1 MSSAKP
7 PFESVLIA
15 NRGEI
20 ACRIIRT
27 AKALG
32 IRAIAVFSDA
42 DRQAPHVR
50 MADEAH
56 FIGPSPAR
64 DSYLDIMRLIE
75 TARRANAAS
84 LHPGYGFLSER
95 AELAEACKAAGIV
108 FIGPSPA
115 AIRAMG
121 DKAAAKALMQKAGV
135 PVVPGYHGDRQ
146 EPAFLKQKAYEL
158 GYPVAIKAAAGGG
171 GKGMRRVDKAIEFDD
186 ALAAASREAEAA
198 FGDKRVLI
206 EKWIESPRH
215 IEVQV
220 FADAHGNVLHLYER
234 DCSAQRRHQKVIEE
248 SPAPGINAET
258 RAAMTRAAVEAARAA
273 NYTGAGTVEFIA
285 DGKRGLRPDGFW
297 FLEMNTR
304 LQVEHPVTEA
314 VTGIDLVEWQFRA
327 AAGEKIA
334 LTQNGIVLNGHA
346 VEARLYAEEPERGFL
361 PSTGKLVALKFPSDA
376 GIRVDTGVEEG
387 SKVTQFYDP
396 MIAKIIAHAA
406 TREEAL
412 DKLAFALRK
421 TLVAGPRNNLVFLS
435 ALVASPAMRKG
446 EMDTGYIEREIAA
459 LAPPHAA
466 DFAAAARAV
475 ERLLRRE
482 EERLN
487 ARAKRRSNERIS
499 PWDRTDAFGFSGPR
513 TVELLISVNGETTKA
528 QVTYEADGPRASVGG
543 KFSVDCLLIERDD
556 ELVAVHEGRQT
567 AVRLY
572 GAKAIQGDEADSGGT
587 ILAPMHGK
595 LISLNVKKGE
605 AVKRGQLLAVVE
617 AMKMEH
623 ALTAPMNGKVVEIA
637 VLAGDQVKEGAR
649 LLVIEAE
656 PAMAEPLVD
665 ESGRNP

>member
-1 MSSAKP
+1 MSPAIPAKP

-20 ACRIIRT
+20 AVRIIRT
-27 AKALG
+27 AKAMG
-32 IRAIAVFSDA
+32 IRTIAVFSEA
-42 DRQAPHVR
+42 DRTAPHVKL
-50 MADEAH
+50 ADEAH
-56 FIGPSPAR
+56 FIGPAPAR

-75 TARRANAAS
+75 TARRAKAAC

-108 FIGPSPA
+108 FVGPSA
-115 AIRAMG
+115 EAIRAMG

-146 EPAFLKQKAYEL
+146 DAAFLKQKAYEL

-171 GKGMRRVDKAIEFDD
+171 GKGMRRVEKVIDFDN

-215 IEVQV
+215 IEVQI
-220 FADAHGNVLHLYER
+220 FADTHGNVLHLFER

-248 SPAPGINAET
+248 SPAPGMNEET
-258 RAAMTRAAVEAARAA
+258 RAAMTKAAVEAARAA
-273 NYTGAGTVEFIA
+273 NYAGAGTVEFIA

-327 AAGEKIA
+327 AAGEPIA
-334 LTQNGIVLNGHA
+334 LTQAGIKLSGHA

-361 PSTGKLVALKFPSDA
+361 PSIGKLAALKFPSGD

-387 SKVTQFYDP
+387 SEVTQFYDP
-396 MIAKIIAHAA
+396 MIAKIVTHAS
-406 TREEAL
+406 TREEAFDRL
-412 DKLAFALRK
+412 GFALKK
-421 TLVAGPRNNLVFLS
+421 TLAAGPKTNLAFLS
-435 ALVASPAMRKG
+435 ALVASPVMRKG
-446 EMDTGYIEREIAA
+446 EIDTGYIEREIEK
-459 LAPPHAA
+459 LAPANAGDP
-466 DFAAAARAV
+466 AAAARAV
-475 ERLLRRE
+475 EELLRRE
-482 EERLN
+482 SARLQ
-487 ARAKRRSNERIS
+487 ARARRRSNEPSS
-499 PWDRTDAFGFSGPR
+499 PWDEADAFGFSSRATEIPVR
-513 TVELLISVNGETTKA
+513 VNGEKAKA
-528 QVTYEADGPRASVGG
+528 QVTFGPDGIHASIADKSAA
-543 KFSVDCLLIERDD
+543 DCLVIEI
-556 ELVAVHEGRQT
+556 EGAVVAVHDGRQT
-567 AVRLY
+567 TVSLDRADASRDEH
-572 GAKAIQGDEADSGGT
+572 GAADGV

-595 LISLNVKKGE
+595 LLSLSVRKGDGVKKGQ
-605 AVKRGQLLAVVE
+605 VLAVVE

-623 ALTAPMNGKVVEIA
+623 ALTAPADGTVAEISA
-637 VLAGDQVKEGAR
+637 LAGDQVKEGAR
-649 LLVIEAE
+649 LLVVEFAE
-656 PAMAEPLVD
+656 PAAKK
-665 ESGRNP
+665 

>member
-1 MSSAKP
+1 MSPAKGKP

-20 ACRIIRT
+20 AVRIIRT
-27 AKALG
+27 AKAMG
-32 IRAIAVFSDA
+32 IRTIAVFSEA
-42 DRQAPHVR
+42 DRLSQHAR

-75 TARRANAAS
+75 TARRSGAAS

-115 AIRAMG
+115 AIRVMG
-121 DKAAAKALMQKAGV
+121 DKAAAKTLMQKAGV
-135 PVVPGYHGDRQ
+135 PVVPGYHGERQ

-171 GKGMRRVDKAIEFDD
+171 GKGMRRVEKAIDFDE
-186 ALAAASREAEAA
+186 AFGAASREAEAA

-215 IEVQV
+215 IEVQI
-220 FADAHGNVLHLYER
+220 FADTHGNVFHLYER

-248 SPAPGINAET
+248 SPAPGMNEET
-258 RAAMTRAAVEAARAA
+258 RAAMTKAAVEAARAA
-273 NYTGAGTVEFIA
+273 NYAGAGTVEFIA

-327 AAGEKIA
+327 AAGEAIA
-334 LTQNGIVLNGHA
+334 LTQNGIKLSGHA
-346 VEARLYAEEPERGFL
+346 VEARLYAEDPERGFL
-361 PSTGKLVALKFPSDA
+361 PSTGKLVALKFPSGE

-387 SKVTQFYDP
+387 SEVTQFYDP
-396 MIAKIIAHAA
+396 MIAKIIAHAP
-406 TREEAL
+406 TRDEAFERL
-412 DKLAFALRK
+412 GAALKNTLA
-421 TLVAGPRNNLVFLS
+421 AGPKTNLAFLS
-435 ALVASPAMRKG
+435 ALVASPTMRKG
-446 EMDTGYIEREIAA
+446 EVDTGYIERDIAN
-459 LAPPHAA
+459 LAPAHAP
-466 DFAAAARAV
+466 DMGAAAHAV
-475 ERLLRRE
+475 EELMRRE
-482 EERLN
+482 GERLKQ
-487 ARAKRRSNERIS
+487 RAKRRSNERIS
-499 PWDRTDAFGFSGPR
+499 PWDDSDAFGLSGDR
-513 TVELLISVNGETTKA
+513 EVEIAIRVNGESAKA
-528 QVTYEADGPRASVGG
+528 LVKFDAQGIHAAIGNKASI
-543 KFSVDCLLIERDD
+543 DCLLIEGEDA
-556 ELVAVHEGRQT
+556 LVAVREGRQT
-567 AVRLY
+567 TVKLDGTAV
-572 GAKAIQGDEADSGGT
+572 AQADHSASDGV

-595 LISLNVKKGE
+595 LLSLAVKKGE
-605 AVKRGQLLAVVE
+605 QVKRGQLLAVVE

-623 ALTAPMNGKVVEIA
+623 ALTAPADGKVAEVA
-637 VLAGDQVKEGAR
+637 VLVGDQVKEGAR
-649 LLVIEAE
+649 LLMIELEKEQA
-656 PAMAEPLVD
+656 PAKK
-665 ESGRNP
+665 